1 MFWLVNRFTG
11 WMPEHIW
18 HFLLFIWFF
27 STISDHGDVVSSP
40 PRWWFDIHILAR
52 LNACSPSRDRA
63 SRMLRQARARS
74 AMDCHSSSVESVV
87 SERTEG
93 KDLRSVEP
101 RRETR
106 LNKNASGPGG
116 HCDSTF
122 QRRSHFEFKVFF
134 GGGGPPGGAAV
145 SVPTRFG
152 WTARCFCRCFSAVS
166 TECRAF
172 LFFLHWCECKMKILI
187 IK

>member
-1 MFWLVNRFTG
+1 
-11 WMPEHIW
+11 
-18 HFLLFIWFF
+18 
-27 STISDHGDVVSSP
+27 
-40 PRWWFDIHILAR
+40 
-52 LNACSPSRDRA
+52 
-63 SRMLRQARARS
+63 MLRQARARS

-122 QRRSHFEFKVFF
+122 QRRSHFEFKVFL
-134 GGGGPPGGAAV
+134 GGGGHQVALL
-145 SVPTRFG
+145 
-152 WTARCFCRCFSAVS
+152 CLCRPDSAELLDASADVLAQS
-166 TECRAF
+166 RLNVGHF
-172 LFFLHWCECKMKILI
+172 YFFYIGVNAK
-187 IK
+187 